1 MVQTTCIGAWPK
13 PVSLGGGDWQEI
25 KTGDADASD
34 SDVQGFSYTTGAA
47 RKFDDEVLNQAT
59 AEAVQDQVACGIDV
73 PTDGEMRR
81 ENYIHY
87 HCRHLNGIDFDLLT
101 SKIHRNGAAI
111 ANLPTIT
118 NKVEPKGNHF
128 LDRDFA
134 IAQAATDR
142 PVKITIPGPLTI
154 IDTTANAAYENE
166 RDLAMDLA
174 VALNFEIRAL
184 VAAGCQY
191 IQVDEPVFARRVDDA
206 LDFGVESLARCF
218 EDVPSSVTRVM
229 HMCCGYP
236 GHLDDQD
243 YPKADVD
250 SYFKLARQLD
260 DCCVDQVSLEHAH
273 RANDLSLLEL
283 FQKTS
288 VILGAIDV
296 ARSGI
301 EPVEEVRLLL
311 EKALRH
317 INVDRLIAAPDCG
330 LILLDRDTAMAK
342 LRNMCAAAKSF

>member
-1 MVQTTCIGAWPK
+1 VVQTTCIGAWPK

-25 KTGDADASD
+25 EADATESD
-34 SDVQGFSYTTGAA
+34 AQGFSYTAGAA
-47 RKFDDEVLNQAT
+47 RKFSEAVLDNAT

-87 HCRHLNGIDFDLLT
+87 HCRHLIGIDFDLLT
-101 SKIHRNGAAI
+101 SKVHRNGAAI
-111 ANLPTIT
+111 ASLPTIT
-118 NKVEPKGNHF
+118 SEVRPKGDHF

-134 IAQAATDR
+134 VAQAATDR

-154 IDTTANAAYENE
+154 IDTTANEAYENE
-166 RDLAMDLA
+166 RDLAIDLA
-174 VALNFEIRAL
+174 AALNFEIRAL
-184 VAAGCQY
+184 VAAGCRY

-218 EDVPSSVTRVM
+218 EGVPSSVTRVM

-236 GHLDDQD
+236 GHLDDED

-250 SYFKLARQLD
+250 SYFKLARELD
-260 DCCVDQVSLEHAH
+260 DCGVDQVSLEHAH
-273 RANDLSLLEL
+273 RANDLFLLEL
-283 FQKTS
+283 FKRTS

-296 ARSGI
+296 ARSRI
-301 EPVEEVRLLL
+301 EPIEEIRLLL
-311 EKALRH
+311 EKALNH
-317 INVDRLIAAPDCG
+317 IDADRLIAAPDCG

-342 LRNMCAAAKSF
+342 LRNMCAAAKAV

>member
-1 MVQTTCIGAWPK
+1 LVQTTCIGAWPK

-25 KTGDADASD
+25 EPDAAGTID
-34 SDVQGFSYTTGAA
+34 SDAQGFSYTAGEA
-47 RKFDDEVLNQAT
+47 RKFDEGVLNQAT
-59 AEAVQDQVACGIDV
+59 AEAVRDQVACGIDV

-87 HCRHLNGIDFDLLT
+87 HCRHLDGIDFDNLT

-118 NKVEPKGNHF
+118 SEVRPKGDHF

-154 IDTTANAAYENE
+154 IDTTANEAYENE

-174 VALNFEIRAL
+174 AALNFEIRTL
-184 VAAGCQY
+184 VAAGCRY

-206 LDFGVESLARCF
+206 LNFGVESLAKCF
-218 EDVPSSVTRVM
+218 EGVPSGVTRVM

-236 GHLDDQD
+236 GHLDDED

-250 SYFKLARQLD
+250 SYFKLARELD
-260 DCCVDQVSLEHAH
+260 DCGVDQVSLEHAH
-273 RANDLSLLEL
+273 RANDLSLLEF
-283 FQKTS
+283 FQKSS

-296 ARSGI
+296 ARSRI
-301 EPVEEVRLLL
+301 ESVDEVRILL
-311 EKALRH
+311 KRALMH
-317 INVDRLIAAPDCG
+317 IDADRLIAAPDCG

-342 LRNMCAAAKSF
+342 LRNMCAAAKTV